1 MKSNERSGWT
11 VEFAHTATNQLDKLD
26 PLIASRIFGYL
37 RRLETDLDPTSVAK
51 PLKGSRSMLSRLRVG
66 DYRVICKLDGES
78 FTVLVLCLAHRK
90 KIYHMSY

>member
-11 VEFAHTATNQLDKLD
+11 VEFAHTAPKQLDKPD
-26 PLIASRIFGYL
+26 TPIASRIFDYL

-66 DYRVICKLDGES
+66 DYRVNCKLDGES
-78 FTVLVLCLAHRK
+78 FTVLLLCLAHRK
-90 KIYHMSY
+90 KIYRMPF